1 MDATKRRRGIYLL
14 PNLLTTGCLFFGF
27 FAIISA
33 FNGDFRNA
41 ALAIFIAMV
50 FDGLDGRV
58 ARMTNTQ
65 SDFGVQF
72 DSIAD
77 MVSFGVGPA
86 LVAWLWALSGT
97 AVLPGPFAKLGL
109 LIAFI
114 YAACAA
120 LRLARFN
127 TQVGVAD
134 KRYFQGLPS
143 PAAAG
148 VVAGLIWVGDH
159 LGVSENSALITA
171 SVVVLAAGLLMVSR
185 MRYYSF
191 KEVDFRYRV
200 PFFTMVVVLLGL
212 AFLLI
217 HPPTVLFVGFL
228 AYLVSGP
235 VMTWNQRRRRL
246 RGGRAG

>member
-1 MDATKRRRGIYLL
+1 MDASKRRRGIYLL

-86 LVAWLWALSGT
+86 LVAWIWALSGT
-97 AVLPGPFAKLGL
+97 ASLPGPLAKLGL
-109 LIAFI
+109 LIAFV

-127 TQVGVAD
+127 TQVGMAD

-159 LGVSENSALITA
+159 LGISDGSAMIA
-171 SVVVLAAGLLMVSR
+171 SGVIVLTAGLLMVSR
-185 MRYYSF
+185 LRYYSF

-200 PFFTMVVVLLGL
+200 PFFTMVVVLLAL

-217 HPPTVLFVGFL
+217 HPPTVLFAGFFIYML
-228 AYLVSGP
+228 SGP
-235 VMTWNQRRRRL
+235 ALTWHQRRRRV
-246 RGGRAG
+246 REGRSG